1 MKEREERKNGGSCLW
16 AEKKAL
22 RLRRQLVGCLF
33 DPLGQTEEGWR
44 KEITGEK
51 DGGLLRG
58 PFSVIYRTN
67 RWHIVFTLAF
77 LNLQ

>member
-16 AEKKAL
+16 TKEKAP

-33 DPLGQTEEGWR
+33 DPLGQTEEGLR
-44 KEITGEK
+44 EEITGEK

-58 PFSVIYRTN
+58 PS
-67 RWHIVFTLAF
+67 
-77 LNLQ
+77 